1 MSKLHFTLKEI
12 ANTMHLNILI
22 SNKCTRFKYTFKY
35 LVNQYRTCDEG
46 LIAYFRIRFGLCK
59 IVNKLKFDQT
69 KWVEEKLF
77 NCIYMAEK
85 NGIKSY

>member
-1 MSKLHFTLKEI
+1 
-12 ANTMHLNILI
+12 MHLNILI
-22 SNKCTRFKYTFKY
+22 SNKRTRFKYTFKY

-77 NCIYMAEK
+77 NCIYNFLINVNLLLGVLSLK
-85 NGIKSY
+85 II

>member
-1 MSKLHFTLKEI
+1 
-12 ANTMHLNILI
+12 MHLNILI
-22 SNKCTRFKYTFKY
+22 SNKRTRFKYTFKY

-85 NGIKSY
+85 MELNLINVNLLLGVLSLKII